1 MKVSIIIPYQHDRGY
16 LDKAIESVEKQ
27 KYKNIELILSQSENS
42 VGYNFNRGVE
52 RATGDYIKYLCD
64 DDMLTVNSVQDSVK
78 AMQDNDFIHGNAI
91 NLFSNGQHSVHRP
104 SVIKPTLPLMLI
116 ENRIHGGTLMYR
128 ANVFERFGMMDE
140 TLFTGE
146 EYDMNLMFLSKGAK
160 IGYCDSWLYYYRRH
174 EQQKSLGN
182 LATEY
187 QNKRR
192 KQIQEI
198 RKRYENSNWNSNV
211 QRT

>member
-1 MKVSIIIPYQHDRGY
+1 
-16 LDKAIESVEKQ
+16 
-27 KYKNIELILSQSENS
+27 
-42 VGYNFNRGVE
+42 
-52 RATGDYIKYLCD
+52 
-64 DDMLTVNSVQDSVK
+64 
-78 AMQDNDFIHGNAI
+78 
-91 NLFSNGQHSVHRP
+91 
-104 SVIKPTLPLMLI
+104 MLI

-146 EYDMNLMFLSKGAK
+146 EYDMNLMFLYKGAK
-160 IGYCDSWLYYYRRH
+160 IGYCDAWLYYYRRH

-198 RKRYENSNWNSNV
+198 RKRYENSNRYSNI
-211 QRT
+211 QRA